1 MNVLWKSLQIIGGGH
16 NGGRELDFLDTIID
30 EKKTIATTKQ
40 YLKQY
45 PRLKTIARSTSTLQ
59 SNWNVSDKIKSGTI
73 SNTHEDRILNRI
85 AITQEVEEIEQT
97 ISCLDEPFKIILSEK
112 YIKRQKTDFALYQ
125 DMNMSEASFYKTLQT
140 ALLDFACI
148 FKNGELLQYKE
159 AKELPNVD
167 NWQHINR

>member
-1 MNVLWKSLQIIGGGH
+1 MI
-16 NGGRELDFLDTIID
+16 FLDTMID
-30 EKKTIATTKQ
+30 EKKTIAITKR

-45 PRLKTIARSTSTLQ
+45 PRLKTIARTTATLQ

-73 SNTHEDRILNRI
+73 SNTHEDRLLNRI

-97 ISCLDEPFKIILSEK
+97 ISNLDKLYKDIMTEK

-148 FKNGELLQYKE
+148 FKNGELLQY
-159 AKELPNVD
+159 LD
-167 NWQHINR
+167 S

>member
-1 MNVLWKSLQIIGGGH
+1 MI
-16 NGGRELDFLDTIID
+16 FLDTMID
-30 EKKTIATTKQ
+30 EKKTIAITKR

-45 PRLKTIARSTSTLQ
+45 PRLKTIARTTATLQ

-73 SNTHEDRILNRI
+73 SNIQEDRLLNRI

-97 ISCLDEPFKIILSEK
+97 ISNLDKLYKDILSGK

-125 DMNMSEASFYKTLQT
+125 DMNTSEASFYKTLQT

-159 AKELPNVD
+159 AKEFPNVD
-167 NWQHINR
+167 NWQHITDKLKD